1 MDGQARDGQ
10 AGVPRCTLSWS
21 LIDMTPPWVSAPETV
36 VMHHGIGA
44 TRNIFAAWLP
54 RLIGTHRILRF
65 DMRGHGASARPQD
78 APLDLDR
85 LTDDLFAVMDEA
97 GVGRAHLLG
106 ESIGGTIVLNAALR
120 APERVATLT
129 VSNGAHLG
137 ASIESVAGWER
148 MIRTEGMT
156 AWSDFMMQRR
166 FHPGALSPAQA
177 EWFASQQASACPD
190 TVLRMLTALVGA
202 DLTPQLPSLRPP
214 LLLLHPDNS
223 PFIPV
228 PVVAGLRDLVPGAR
242 LHVIGGAR
250 HGLPFSHPRTSVK
263 IFLDL
268 LLAK

>member
-1 MDGQARDGQ
+1 MDGQVS
-10 AGVPRCTLSWS
+10 VPGCTLSWS
-21 LIDMTPPWVSAPETV
+21 LIDLTPPWVTAPETI

-44 TRNIFAAWLP
+44 TRDIFAGWLP
-54 RLIGTHRILRF
+54 GLIGTHRVLRF
-65 DMRGHGASARPQD
+65 DMRGHGASARPPD

-85 LTDDLFAVMDEA
+85 LTDDLFAVMDDA

-137 ASIESVAGWER
+137 ASIQSVAGWER
-148 MIRTEGMT
+148 MIRGEGMT
-156 AWSDFMMQRR
+156 AWSDFMMQSR
-166 FHPGALSPAQA
+166 FYPGALSPAEA
-177 EWFASQQASACPD
+177 EWFAAQQASACPD
-190 TVLRMLTALVGA
+190 TVLRMLSALVGA
-202 DLTPQLPSLRPP
+202 DLTPRLPTLGRP

-228 PVVAGLRDLVPGAR
+228 AVVAALRDFVPGAR
-242 LHVIGGAR
+242 LNVIGGSR
-250 HGLPFSHPRTSVK
+250 HGLPFSHPRTLMK

-268 LLAK
+268 ILAK